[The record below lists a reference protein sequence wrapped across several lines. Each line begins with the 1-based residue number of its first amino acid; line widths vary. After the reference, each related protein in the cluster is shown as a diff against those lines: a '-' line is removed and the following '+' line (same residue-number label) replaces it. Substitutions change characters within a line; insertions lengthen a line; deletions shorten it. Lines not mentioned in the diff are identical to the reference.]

1 MDGIDNELLLYELTS
16 GSFPVLHYQQSRLAE
31 VYRRW
36 DVIQHVNNELLFPQP
51 TNVVENPRVIVACHK
66 KFLLDIDSLLKQT
79 YSVINVTDYKPEKAH
94 SARSYKKDVIQL
106 PWKIRFTDSNISQPC
121 QGIIVVLTYNHES
134 GNVDGLEQ
142 FKLVQKVINRP
153 KELAVILEN
162 FDENQSDIDTIKFR
176 IVTYLKEHL
185 PGWLTYQ
192 ETQQLV
198 LRICFN
204 ITEDLNALIQK
215 CIVSSLFRYS
225 TMFHDHCLQA
235 FQMFDVLVENE
246 EENLKKRKE
255 CSHKYLQRYKG
266 IISENR
272 EEMERK
278 VKEALENESED
289 ILLEERQSSKMVYLK
304 NKSDKEYT
312 STLWDRLLEK
322 LSKWIFRILQA
333 FVQEIS
339 LGFAQNTGIG
349 YDIYSICV
357 EQLTISSDKTVNYSA
372 SFLQSLRDIL
382 KSIWEYV
389 FGIKEDTD
397 KAFIHNACLKLKD
410 NSEKASQEIVDK
422 YIEHYLESIEQSE
435 IEDNGKIRLLRIL
448 KDDSY
453 KIKLQ
458 VNSIIRDITEQIR
471 RQEQQARKSIGQRLR
486 TQVETE
492 EVKNL
497 LIRTKGVKSFRVH
510 YDKLQIFVDSKTSF
524 MEEFETSLKTELMKH
539 DVYDIDITECGKEPT
554 WIPASLVSSGDKIS
568 VFDDHFGTVGS
579 LVKTHDGKL
588 AFISA
593 AHVLGEGNFAMVQ
606 KCESDN
612 PVYVGKCIWS
622 QHVNVPFYDLLDL
635 SLVQLKDNVENQ
647 IENLGKHQHI
657 DGRWFRYIMYE
668 GEFEDILG
676 NKVYKIGACTGY
688 TNGIIASNEFFPDPK
703 NEKVII
709 GEAWIVEP
717 LEESEP
723 FMKEGDSGS
732 MVYIFKRPND
742 PPIQFISMAQAQG
755 RDTEAKKSLTSALK
769 HSIDRYE
776 SSTQKTIQVN
786 FSES

>member
-1 MDGIDNELLLYELTS
+1 MLSKNIVIVVWMVVDNELLLYELTS

-51 TNVVENPRVIVACHK
+51 TNVVENPH
-66 KFLLDIDSLLKQT
+66 
-79 YSVINVTDYKPEKAH
+79 YKPEKVH

-204 ITEDLNALIQK
+204 ITEDLNALIQE

-289 ILLEERQSSKMVYLK
+289 ILLEERQSSKM
-304 NKSDKEYT
+304 
-312 STLWDRLLEK
+312 
-322 LSKWIFRILQA
+322 
-333 FVQEIS
+333 EIS

-357 EQLTISSDKTVNYSA
+357 EQLTISSDKT
-372 SFLQSLRDIL
+372 SLRDIL

-422 YIEHYLESIEQSE
+422 YIEHYLESIEEQSE

-497 LIRTKGVKSFRVH
+497 LIR
-510 YDKLQIFVDSKTSF
+510 I
-524 MEEFETSLKTELMKH
+524 
-539 DVYDIDITECGKEPT
+539 C
-554 WIPASLVSSGDKIS
+554 
-568 VFDDHFGTVGS
+568 
-579 LVKTHDGKL
+579 
-588 AFISA
+588 
-593 AHVLGEGNFAMVQ
+593 
-606 KCESDN
+606 
-612 PVYVGKCIWS
+612 VYV
-622 QHVNVPFYDLLDL
+622 L
-635 SLVQLKDNVENQ
+635 
-647 IENLGKHQHI
+647 
-657 DGRWFRYIMYE
+657 
-668 GEFEDILG
+668 
-676 NKVYKIGACTGY
+676 
-688 TNGIIASNEFFPDPK
+688 
-703 NEKVII
+703 
-709 GEAWIVEP
+709 
-717 LEESEP
+717 
-723 FMKEGDSGS
+723 
-732 MVYIFKRPND
+732 
-742 PPIQFISMAQAQG
+742 
-755 RDTEAKKSLTSALK
+755 
-769 HSIDRYE
+769 
-776 SSTQKTIQVN
+776 
-786 FSES
+786 